1 MQNNPHVLQLVDGE
15 QTVTTRTTHHY
26 SATRRT
32 NYCQIQA
39 GWATSARSWRQPD
52 SKGFWWWPSSEGRNT
67 GTENTPVVSRESGW
81 GGSDYKGQEEI
92 FGLMDLFYI
101 LITTLWI
108 SQNSLNH
115 TLTRFNFTAC
125 KLHLIKKI
133 LWAQGGTLRLSFLS
147 TSADSESGA
156 FVFSC
161 QQEKEGREAGPF
173 KAKAPAERAFTI
185 PVGFF
190 VNGIP
195 SLNFPIT
202 YLLPSK
208 KKKEELRIE

>member
-1 MQNNPHVLQLVDGE
+1 MQ
-15 QTVTTRTTHHY
+15 RTMGIPRKA
-26 SATRRT
+26 SGRRWT
-32 NYCQIQA
+32 
-39 GWATSARSWRQPD
+39 
-52 SKGFWWWPSSEGRNT
+52 SKGEGRAFEAQT
-67 GTENTPVVSRESGW
+67 
-81 GGSDYKGQEEI
+81 GQERPWGCRP
-92 FGLMDLFYI
+92 GL
-101 LITTLWI
+101 
-108 SQNSLNH
+108 SLEDAA
-115 TLTRFNFTAC
+115 RGSP
-125 KLHLIKKI
+125 
-133 LWAQGGTLRLSFLS
+133 WRM
-147 TSADSESGA
+147 
-156 FVFSC
+156 